1 MKVIGIEIDGARANF
16 IGLDSNSGDILEVS
30 SIPRFLELEDD
41 KDFDEVRRFR
51 NLLHNVFSAVSPDV
65 IGIYSKPA
73 SGRHAAGPI
82 TYKVE
87 GLIQLYE
94 GKSMKFV
101 HHKSIAALK
110 NKKEYEAKCKFAYQQ
125 QAADVAYYLIHNDE

>member
-1 MKVIGIEIDGARANF
+1 MKVIGIEIDGGRVNF
-16 IGLDSNSGDILEVS
+16 IALDSSSGHILEAWSVPKS
-30 SIPRFLELEDD
+30 VELTDD
-41 KDFDEVRRFR
+41 KDFDQLRTFKE
-51 NLLHNVFSAVSPDV
+51 LLHSVFNAFSPDA
-65 IGIYSKPA
+65 IGIYSKSA
-73 SGRHAAGPI
+73 SGKHSAGPI

-94 GKSMKFV
+94 GQRMQFV

-110 NKKEYEAKCKFAYQQ
+110 NRKHYEVKCKFAYQK